1 MRVSHEYT
9 VVFGDPN
16 LVSCASLAPVLQLA
30 ERAGLQDLAAGQV
43 RVDKPGGGNARRK
56 VPALVAGMIAGGQQ
70 QRRCDIGADAL
81 DGGQG
86 RGDLLGDA
94 LEP

>member
-1 MRVSHEYT
+1 L
-9 VVFGDPN
+9 P
-16 LVSCASLAPVLQLA
+16 LLAWT
-30 ERAGLQDLAAGQV
+30 GLTPHKEANDRLLT
-43 RVDKPGGGNARRK
+43 RRSGLS
-56 VPALVAGMIAGGQQ
+56 PGGQQ

-81 DGGQG
+81 EGSQG